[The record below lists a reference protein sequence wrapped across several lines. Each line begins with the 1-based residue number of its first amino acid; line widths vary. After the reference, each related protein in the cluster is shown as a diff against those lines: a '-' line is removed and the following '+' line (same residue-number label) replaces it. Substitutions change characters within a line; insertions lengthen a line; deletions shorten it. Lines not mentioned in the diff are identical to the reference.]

1 MAIDVH
7 LSFSSSEV
15 IRAVNPVALLVT
27 RRHNPVLDNGVLHGE
42 GGAVASDKRSVFVYL
57 ALGFA
62 MLVWGLSFLAIKDV
76 VSHVPVFSLLFLRF
90 SVATLLL
97 GVIGTGMQALAVTRR
112 DLAVLAGLALLSPI
126 GYFIFETFGV
136 ANTQP
141 SHVSV
146 IIAAIPTVVL
156 IIALGK
162 RQERATWRK
171 GLGIAVTYAGIFLLV
186 VSGLHDP
193 GARVLGDVL
202 VFGAVMCAALRT
214 VLIKDVLRRI
224 TPLQLTFYQFLFSL
238 FIFGPLAATNSW
250 SWVTTITAM
259 QVLEILFLG
268 VFCSAGAFLALHYA
282 LTHLSA
288 TQVAATASFIPV
300 ITLFA
305 EVLILGTRLSLLKGM
320 ETAVAIAGVLL
331 VQTSNVRGR
340 GIMLEEG

>member
-1 MAIDVH
+1 MTC
-7 LSFSSSEV
+7 S
-15 IRAVNPVALLVT
+15 RK
-27 RRHNPVLDNGVLHGE
+27 E
-42 GGAVASDKRSVFVYL
+42 GGVMLSDKSSVFVYL

-76 VSHVPVFSLLFLRF
+76 VSHVPVFTLLFLRF
-90 SVATLLL
+90 SVATILL
-97 GVIGTGMQALAVTRR
+97 GAIGGVMRALAVSLR

-126 GYFIFETFGV
+126 GYFLFETFGV

-156 IIALGK
+156 IVALSK
-162 RQERATWRK
+162 RQENATWRK
-171 GLGIAVTYAGIFLLV
+171 GLGLIVTYGGIFLLV
-186 VSGLHDP
+186 VSGLYEP

-202 VFGAVMCAALRT
+202 VFGAVMCAAVHT

-238 FIFGPLAATNSW
+238 LIFGPLAATDSW

-259 QVLEILFLG
+259 QVSEILFLG
-268 VFCSAGAFLALHYA
+268 VLCSAGAFLAQHYA
-282 LTHLSA
+282 LTRLSA
-288 TQVAATASFIPV
+288 TQVAALASFIPV

-305 EVLILGTRLSLLKGM
+305 EVLLMGTRLSLLKGLG
-320 ETAVAIAGVLL
+320 TAIAVAGVLL
-331 VQTSNVRGR
+331 VQTGSVQHPE
-340 GIMLEEG
+340 IMLEEG

>member
-1 MAIDVH
+1 M
-7 LSFSSSEV
+7 L
-15 IRAVNPVALLVT
+15 
-27 RRHNPVLDNGVLHGE
+27 
-42 GGAVASDKRSVFVYL
+42 SDKSSVFVYL

-76 VSHVPVFSLLFLRF
+76 VSHVPVFTLLFLRF
-90 SVATLLL
+90 SVATILL
-97 GVIGTGMQALAVTRR
+97 GAIGGVMRALAVSLR

-126 GYFIFETFGV
+126 GYFLFETFGV

-156 IIALGK
+156 IVALSK
-162 RQERATWRK
+162 RQENATWRK
-171 GLGIAVTYAGIFLLV
+171 GLGLIVTYGGIFLLV
-186 VSGLHDP
+186 VSGLYEP

-202 VFGAVMCAALRT
+202 VFGAVMCAAVHT

-238 FIFGPLAATNSW
+238 LIFGPLAATDSW

-259 QVLEILFLG
+259 QVSEILFLG
-268 VFCSAGAFLALHYA
+268 VLCSAGAFLAQHYA
-282 LTHLSA
+282 LTRLSA
-288 TQVAATASFIPV
+288 TQVAALASFIPV

-305 EVLILGTRLSLLKGM
+305 EVLLMGTRLSLLKGLG
-320 ETAVAIAGVLL
+320 TAIAVAGVLL
-331 VQTSNVRGR
+331 VQTGSVQHPE
-340 GIMLEEG
+340 IMLEEG

>member
-1 MAIDVH
+1 MA
-7 LSFSSSEV
+7 
-15 IRAVNPVALLVT
+15 R
-27 RRHNPVLDNGVLHGE
+27 
-42 GGAVASDKRSVFVYL
+42 DKRSMFVYL

-76 VSHVPVFSLLFLRF
+76 VSHVPVFTLLFLRF
-90 SVATLLL
+90 SVATILL
-97 GVIGTGMQALAVTRR
+97 GIIGGAMRALAVSKR
-112 DLAVLAGLALLSPI
+112 DLAVLAGLAFLSPI
-126 GYFIFETFGV
+126 GYFLFETFGV

-162 RQERATWRK
+162 RQENATWRK
-171 GLGIAVTYAGIFLLV
+171 GLGLIVTYGGIFLLV
-186 VSGLHDP
+186 VSGLHEP

-202 VFGAVMCAALRT
+202 VFGAVMCAAVHT

-238 FIFGPLAATNSW
+238 LIFGSLAATDNW

-259 QVLEILFLG
+259 QVSEILFLG
-268 VFCSAGAFLALHYA
+268 VLCSAGAFLAQYYA
-282 LTHLSA
+282 LTRLSA
-288 TQVAATASFIPV
+288 TQVAASASFIPV

-305 EVLILGTRLSLLKGM
+305 EVLLMGTRLSVLKGLG
-320 ETAVAIAGVLL
+320 TAIAVAGVLL
-331 VQTSNVRGR
+331 VQTGSVQHPE
-340 GIMLEEG
+340 IMLEEG